1 VATGGIDSRIAWRRR
16 IGTARPQLASAGSLE
31 HYRFGSNRA
40 HPEPA
45 LGQPIIEL
53 NDLAKAFA
61 VNGRVLTVFDSLSAR
76 IEKGS
81 FLSIV
86 GPSGCGKSTLLK
98 LISGLDMPTRG
109 TVLFYGRPVG
119 GPARGMIYVF
129 QQYTKSIFPWR
140 TVMQNVAFG
149 LAAGRRLGG
158 KEAREKCLEY
168 IRLVGLDGYEHYH
181 PYQLSGGMQQRV
193 CIARALI
200 CEPDVLLMDEPFSA
214 VDAMTRAILQELIL
228 RIWEKIPVTILFV
241 THDVDEAVLLSSR
254 VLSLSR
260 APAAIR
266 GDLTIDLP
274 YPRDQIK
281 TRDDEQFTTLRQ
293 RLFASIFLQEKGASA
308 TPATEPRP

>member
-1 VATGGIDSRIAWRRR
+1 
-16 IGTARPQLASAGSLE
+16 
-31 HYRFGSNRA
+31 
-40 HPEPA
+40 
-45 LGQPIIEL
+45 LGKPIIEIK
-53 NDLAKAFA
+53 NLAKVFS
-61 VNGRVLTVFDSLSAR
+61 VNRSALTVFENLSYQV
-76 IEKGS
+76 EKGG

-98 LISGLDMPTRG
+98 LISGLDAPTRG
-109 TVLFYGRPVG
+109 TVVFNGQPVG
-119 GPARGMIYVF
+119 GPAKGMIYVF

-140 TVMQNVAFG
+140 TVMQNVEFG
-149 LAAGRRLGG
+149 LGAAKTLGR
-158 KEAREKCLEY
+158 KEAREKCREY

-228 RIWEKIPVTILFV
+228 KIWETIPITILFV
-241 THDVDEAVLLSSR
+241 THDVEEAVFLSSR

-260 APAAIR
+260 APATIR
-266 GDLTIDLP
+266 EDLAIDLP

-281 TRDDEQFTTLRQ
+281 TRDDERFTAFRQ
-293 RLFASIFLQEKGASA
+293 RLFSSIFLQEKSDAAAPAS
-308 TPATEPRP
+308 EPRA